1 MDKLITAL
9 DNKYINKKLR
19 ELNKYEI
26 KYDDILY
33 QEGIFEILEKEEI
46 DIILLSEILKG
57 PYNIKE
63 LINKIK
69 EKNNKIEIIIIL
81 EKKNEEL
88 ENFLKEKNINNY
100 FYNNQLLIE
109 DFKNKK
115 IISKKINNNNI
126 EEIKN
131 NILKNKNKINIKNN
145 IYNLKNNCEKLLK
158 NKNNK
163 KYIFSFC
170 GNDSFEKSIF
180 ILFFSLILKNK
191 KILNI
196 DLDFLNSNINTLFG
210 VEKFPNKNNLKL
222 KNNIIKINNNID
234 YLSGLE
240 EIIKN
245 NYEEIILKINK
256 LKNNYDYI
264 FINLSSITNLKLTKK
279 ILEKSDYNIC
289 IFNNKENDIIFNN
302 NLLKIYNNEWGIKK
316 EKFICFFN
324 TENNNDLILFLKNY
338 QIKNNLKNNYKYFNI
353 NNNYK
358 NIIFNLNLEK
368 YKINKKLK
376 NKYKNL
382 LKLVK

>member
-69 EKNNKIEIIIIL
+69 KINDKIEIIIIL

-88 ENFLKEKNINNY
+88 EKFLKEKNINNY

-109 DFKNKK
+109 DFKNEEF
-115 IISKKINNNNI
+115 ISKKINNNI

-131 NILKNKNKINIKNN
+131 NILKNKINIKNN
-145 IYNLKNNCEKLLK
+145 IYNIKNNIEKLLK
-158 NKNNK
+158 IRNNK

-170 GNDSFEKSIF
+170 GNDSLEKSIF
-180 ILFFSLILKNK
+180 ILFFSLISKNK

-210 VEKFPNKNNLKL
+210 VEKFPNKDNLKL
-222 KNNIIKINNNID
+222 KNNILKINNNID

-240 EIIKN
+240 EILKN
-245 NYEEIILKINK
+245 NYEEIISKINN
-256 LKNNYDYI
+256 LKNNYDFI
-264 FINLSSITNLKLTKK
+264 LINLSSITNLKLTKK
-279 ILEKSDYNIC
+279 ILENSDYNIC
-289 IFNNKENDIIFNN
+289 IFNNKENDLIFNN
-302 NLLKIYNNEWGIKK
+302 NLLKIYNNEWEINK
-316 EKFICFFN
+316 EKFICLFN
-324 TENNNDLILFLKNY
+324 TENKNDIILYLKNY
-338 QIKNNLKNNYKYFNI
+338 EIKNNLKNNYKYFNI
-353 NNNYK
+353 NNKYK
-358 NIIFNLNLEK
+358 NIIFNLNLNK
-368 YKINKKLK
+368 YKINRKIK

-382 LKLVK
+382 FKIIK

>member
-1 MDKLITAL
+1 MTKLITAL

-69 EKNNKIEIIIIL
+69 KINDKIEIIIIL

-88 ENFLKEKNINNY
+88 EKFLKEKNINNY

-109 DFKNKK
+109 DFKNKEF
-115 IISKKINNNNI
+115 ISKKINNNI

-131 NILKNKNKINIKNN
+131 NILKNKINIKNN
-145 IYNLKNNCEKLLK
+145 IYNIKNNIEKLLK
-158 NKNNK
+158 IKNNK

-170 GNDSFEKSIF
+170 GKDSIEKSIF

-196 DLDFLNSNINTLFG
+196 DLDFLNSNINTLFS

-222 KNNIIKINNNID
+222 KNNILKINNNID

-240 EIIKN
+240 EILKN
-245 NYEEIILKINK
+245 NYEEIILKINS
-256 LKNNYDYI
+256 LKNNYDFI
-264 FINLSSITNLKLTKK
+264 LINLSSITNLKLTKK
-279 ILEKSDYNIC
+279 ILENSDYNIC

-302 NLLKIYNNEWGIKK
+302 NLLNIYNNEWEINK
-316 EKFICFFN
+316 EKFICLFN
-324 TENNNDLILFLKNY
+324 TENNNDLILYLKNY
-338 QIKNNLKNNYKYFNI
+338 EIKNNLKNNYKYYNI
-353 NNNYK
+353 NNKYR
-358 NIIFNLNLEK
+358 NIIFNLNLNK
-368 YKINKKLK
+368 YKINRKIK
-376 NKYKNL
+376 NKYKSL
-382 LKLVK
+382 FKIIK

>member
-1 MDKLITAL
+1 MNKLITAL
-9 DNKYINKKLR
+9 DNNYINKKLR

-46 DIILLSEILKG
+46 DILLLSEILKG

-81 EKKNEEL
+81 EKKNEDL
-88 ENFLKEKNINNY
+88 EKFLKEKNINNY

-109 DFKNKK
+109 DFKNEKF
-115 IISKKINNNNI
+115 ISKNLNNNI

-131 NILKNKNKINIKNN
+131 NILKNNSIIKNKNNIIKNN
-145 IYNLKNNCEKLLK
+145 IQKIFKL
-158 NKNNK
+158 KNNK

-170 GNDSFEKSIF
+170 GNDSMEKSIF

-210 VEKFPNKNNLKL
+210 VEKFPNKNNLKIE
-222 KNNIIKINNNID
+222 NNIIKINNNID

-240 EIIKN
+240 EILKN
-245 NYEEIILKINK
+245 NYENIILKINN

-279 ILEKSDYNIC
+279 ILEISDYNIC
-289 IFNNKENDIIFNN
+289 VFNNKENDIIFNN
-302 NLLKIYNNEWGIKK
+302 NLLKIYNEEWGINK

-324 TENNNDLILFLKNY
+324 TENNNDLILYLNNY
-338 QIKNNLKNNYKYFNI
+338 KIKNELKNNFKYFNI
-353 NNNYK
+353 NNKYK
-358 NIIFNLNLEK
+358 NLIFNLNLNK
-368 YKINKKLK
+368 YKINRKIK

-382 LKLVK
+382 LKIIK